1 MVKHTC
7 SYCDF
12 ETDRKSTY
20 DLHLVSN
27 KHIKKVNTASSKK
40 ATVVEDNQ
48 SISSIEEPT
57 ATNIECNTRIIQL
70 EYELKMK
77 EKEIERIINE
87 YTLKLQMKDL
97 EIKHKDEIIEFLQ
110 NKPKEEPNNIQLLV
124 QEKPKLAVVDENVS
138 QLSNEEDKKLKLP
151 IKQCLLQYRADAP
164 SFENC
169 TREFFCDANYNK
181 FINVVDFIGEY
192 KILKEEFIKQ
202 GGNQADCISAVEE
215 ILKSYFRQYEKNKQP
230 FYCSDS
236 KRHILYIK
244 TNDGWIKPT
253 DDNEAQFDKYI
264 LNFARCALYSVQ
276 RIIHNTYELFK
287 DKQQDFKRIYQLH
300 FSDWI
305 KDHKNE
311 ISGVY
316 SIYDTDDECIRKMIK
331 NTKIILS
338 KLSASF

>member
-169 TREFFCDANYNK
+169 TREFFCDANCNK
-181 FINVVDFIGEY
+181 FIKVVDFIGEY

-230 FYCSDS
+230 FYCSGS
-236 KRHILYIK
+236 
-244 TNDGWIKPT
+244 
-253 DDNEAQFDKYI
+253 
-264 LNFARCALYSVQ
+264 
-276 RIIHNTYELFK
+276 
-287 DKQQDFKRIYQLH
+287 
-300 FSDWI
+300 
-305 KDHKNE
+305 
-311 ISGVY
+311 
-316 SIYDTDDECIRKMIK
+316 
-331 NTKIILS
+331 
-338 KLSASF
+338 